1 MEMVIYGKL
10 FKTKQRL
17 FYMLSISVAIITF
30 NGEKYIYEQLES
42 IRIQSLPPK
51 RVLIFDDCSS
61 DKTVDVI
68 SEFIETNNLSHWQ
81 LFKRIFNVGW
91 RQNIFEALM
100 QCDTDI
106 IFWSDQD
113 DVWESNKIEILTSL
127 IKEKSCLAAYSSWRY
142 IDSSGNLLG
151 IFSGENTCET
161 VEINPFIRSSNIPPL
176 LGCSACFKRELV
188 LQLQKIFP
196 CEFDSPDWILY
207 FLAISTGKVL
217 YIDQPLFKRRVH
229 DNNLTTSL
237 NTLHNSWN
245 FNYYKRAESLK
256 VLKLQLKTLD
266 KIIRVVKK
274 VSLDSGNYFIEYER
288 DYLNCRI
295 QFLENHDCVL
305 KYLYLSYKENYLSDF
320 IRTIVDDVLFVC
332 ISCFKRIK

>member
-1 MEMVIYGKL
+1 
-10 FKTKQRL
+10 
-17 FYMLSISVAIITF
+17 MLSISVAIITF

-42 IRIQSLPPK
+42 IRIQSLPPQ

-61 DKTVDVI
+61 DKTVDII
-68 SEFIETNNLSHWQ
+68 SAFIETNNLSQWQ
-81 LFKRIFNVGW
+81 LFKRISNIGW

-113 DVWESNKIEILTSL
+113 DVWENNKIEILTSL
-127 IKEKSCLAAYSSWRY
+127 VKEKSCMATYSSWQY
-142 IDSSGNLLG
+142 IDSSGKLLG
-151 IFSGENTCET
+151 IFSGENTCEIL
-161 VEINPFIRSSNIPPL
+161 EINPFIRSSNIPPL

-196 CEFDSPDWILY
+196 CEFDSSDWILY

-245 FNYYKRAESLK
+245 FNYEKRIESLK
-256 VLKLQLKTLD
+256 ILKLQLKTLN
-266 KIIRVVKK
+266 KIVHLVKK
-274 VSLDSGNYFIEYER
+274 INPSSENSFVECER
-288 DYLNCRI
+288 DYSRYRI
-295 QFLENHDCVL
+295 QFLEQHKHVF
-305 KYLYLSYKENYLSDF
+305 NYLRFSYRQNYFFDF
-320 IRTIVDDVLFVC
+320 IRIIINDILFIC
-332 ISCFKRIK
+332 MSLYKKYFSNKFG